1 MNHNLSQPTGRTIA
15 RSAYHAVVPKLSRL
29 RQEVFDVLQQYGPQ
43 TANEVVNKLPPS
55 GLSNN
60 NVRSRLAELVGLG
73 LVAINRVVSD
83 PISGHRARQYRAVE
97 PGEQPPASAEVA
109 RPRRKSRGQLLAENA
124 RLAAENEALKSKL
137 DAVLED
143 EDRDDAAESEK

>member
-1 MNHNLSQPTGRTIA
+1 M
-15 RSAYHAVVPKLSRL
+15 
-29 RQEVFDVLQQYGPQ
+29 
-43 TANEVVNKLPPS
+43 
-55 GLSNN
+55 
-60 NVRSRLAELVGLG
+60 
-73 LVAINRVVSD
+73 
-83 PISGHRARQYRAVE
+83 
-97 PGEQPPASAEVA
+97 A